1 LVSLDSNKFWRS
13 SSRRSSSRRS
23 RKRSSRRR
31 SAVILED
38 MIE

>member
-1 LVSLDSNKFWRS
+1 MVSLDSNKFWRS

>member
-1 LVSLDSNKFWRS
+1 MVSLDSNKFW
-13 SSRRSSSRRS
+13 RSSSRRS

-38 MIE
+38 MIEQRNKE